1 MCVISI
7 YSLSY
12 LHVYVN
18 ISEYEYPIAKI
29 VLLYDENKMSTSD
42 TIKGGLISY
51 IFGIVVEI
59 LYNIIFFTKF
69 GSIGLFVIFILW
81 LIYFDKHNRGLVERE
96 NLFFNLGISL
106 IQMAKYARSEIKSGN
121 EDFAIGIGI
130 GGFLY
135 LLATYSGYFVSI
147 LVISAVG
154 ISFYY
159 MQLGIEKL
167 DAWLGVKRN

>member
-1 MCVISI
+1 MCVISNHF
-7 YSLSY
+7 LSY

-29 VLLYDENKMSTSD
+29 VILYDENKMSTTD

-69 GSIGLFVIFILW
+69 GSIGLFVTFILW

-106 IQMAKYARSEIKSGN
+106 IQMAKYARSEIKFGN

-147 LVISAVG
+147 LVISGVG